1 MGFGEGGGKPF
12 SRRVPPP
19 QSSFLLHKDTHA
31 TAFPQKHEDRRL
43 RAGHLWIFSNEVD
56 VKRSPLTAFA
66 PGEAAQVC
74 AADGRTI
81 GTAYVN
87 PASLIAARIVSRKAD
102 EPLDA
107 ALIKTPPNALQ
118 SETLF
123 DVPFYRLCHGEG
135 DWLPGLV
142 LDRYGDVFSAQITTA
157 GMEA

>member
-1 MGFGEGGGKPF
+1 M
-12 SRRVPPP
+12 
-19 QSSFLLHKDTHA
+19 QQLFLK
-31 TAFPQKHEDRRL
+31 KHEDRRL
-43 RAGHLWIFSNEVD
+43 RAGHLWIFSNEVE

-107 ALIKTPPNALQ
+107 ALIKKRLERALQ
-118 SETLF
+118 LRETLF

-142 LDRYGDVFSAQITTA
+142 LDRYGNVFSARDHHGGYGSPEGCPA
-157 GMEA
+157 